1 MRINKFIAAN
11 SEYSRR
17 KADELIEDGFVSVN
31 GEKISNLGI
40 DIDPENDLV
49 SIKNKAL
56 IVDKEK
62 VYIALNKPK
71 NFISTRNDEFNRETV
86 MDLIPKDLNLKPV
99 GRLDKDSEG
108 LLLMSNDGEFI
119 NKMTHPSN
127 ICEKEYLVKISGS
140 LTKEDL
146 EELENGINL
155 EGKMTAPAKIMIED
169 IKNDKTRLRITIH
182 EGRNRQIRKM
192 FAQLNYPVKY
202 LQRIRIGT
210 IRIGS
215 LKQGTFRHLTENE
228 IRCSL
233 AS

>member
-1 MRINKFIAAN
+1 MRINKFIATN

-17 KADELIEDGFVSVN
+17 KADELIEQGLVKIN
-31 GEKISNLGI
+31 GKKVTNLGI
-40 DIDPENDLV
+40 DIDPENDQV
-49 SIKNKAL
+49 TVQNKL
-56 IVDKEK
+56 INSKSEK
-62 VYIALNKPK
+62 IYIALNKPK
-71 NFISTRNDEFNRETV
+71 NFITTRNDEFDRETV
-86 MDLIPKDLNLKPV
+86 MSLVPKHLNLKPV

-127 ICEKEYLVKISGS
+127 VCEKEYIVKINGS
-140 LTKEDL
+140 LSKEDL
-146 EELENGINL
+146 EKLENGINL
-155 EGKMTAPAKIMIED
+155 EGKKTAPAEIIIEE

-210 IRIGS
+210 VRIGS
-215 LKQGTFRHLTENE
+215 LKQGTFRHLTKSE
-228 IRCSL
+228 IQCSL